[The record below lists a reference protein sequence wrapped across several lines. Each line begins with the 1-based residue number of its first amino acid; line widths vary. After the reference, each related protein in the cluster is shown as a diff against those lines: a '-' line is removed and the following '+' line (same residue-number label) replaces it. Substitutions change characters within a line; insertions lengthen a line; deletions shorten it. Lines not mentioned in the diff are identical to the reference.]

1 MNPEDGLARAEAMGI
16 HRLRIPTPFAV
27 GRVNCYLVE
36 DRPLTLVDTGPN
48 SGKSLDELQHQLE
61 GLGHAIEDLELIV
74 ITHQHIDHLGLV
86 DILASRS
93 GADVA
98 AIDVVVP
105 FVESYGA
112 DTERDDS
119 FAAGLMLRYGIPEDL
134 VAALRSVSAS
144 FRGWGAAAS
153 VTRPLADGEALELRD
168 RTLEV
173 QLRPGHSPSD
183 TLFWD
188 AERRVLLCADHLI
201 AHISSNPLL
210 SRPLDGSNQAP
221 QRRRGSASLRSASH
235 QAPQRRRGSA
245 SLRSASHQRPKALV
259 TYLRSLA
266 RTRELPAEILL
277 PGHGEP
283 ITDHVTLIDERFA
296 LHRRRAAKL
305 RRLIEERPRTA
316 YELAQELWGNIA
328 VTQAFLTLSE
338 VVGHV
343 DLLID
348 AGVVRE
354 VSDEGVVRFEATGRP
369 GEVTIP
375 G

>member
-1 MNPEDGLARAEAMGI
+1 VTGEEALARAEAAGI

-27 GRVNCYLVE
+27 GRVNCYLLADE
-36 DRPLTLVDTGPN
+36 PLTLIDTGPN

-61 GLGHAIEDLELIV
+61 DLGHAIEDLELIV
-74 ITHQHIDHLGLV
+74 ISHQHIDHLGLV
-86 DILASRS
+86 EILAGRS
-93 GADVA
+93 GAEVA
-98 AIDVVVP
+98 AIDAVVP
-105 FVESYGA
+105 FVESYGSDA
-112 DTERDDS
+112 ERDDA

-134 VAALRSVSAS
+134 VGALRSVSAS
-144 FRGWGAAAS
+144 FRGWGAAAK
-153 VTRPLADGEALELRD
+153 VTRPLTDGEALELRD
-168 RTLEV
+168 RRLEV

-188 AERRVLLCADHLI
+188 AERRILFCADHLI

-210 SRPLDGSNQAP
+210 SRPLDGSE
-221 QRRRGSASLRSASH
+221 G
-235 QAPQRRRGSA
+235 
-245 SLRSASHQRPKALV
+245 RPRALI

-283 ITDHVTLIDERFA
+283 ITDHVALIDERFA

-305 RRLIEERPRTA
+305 RRLIDERPRTA
-316 YELAQELWGNIA
+316 YELAQEMWGNIA

-338 VVGHV
+338 VLGHV
-343 DLLID
+343 DLLIA

-354 VSDEGVVRFEATGRP
+354 VSDGDVVRFEATGEDA
-369 GEVTIP
+369 EVTIP

>member
-1 MNPEDGLARAEAMGI
+1 VKPEAALARAEEAGI

-27 GRVNCYLVE
+27 GRVNCYLLADE
-36 DRPLTLVDTGPN
+36 PLTLIDTGPN

-86 DILASRS
+86 EILARRS
-93 GADVA
+93 GAEVA
-98 AIDVVVP
+98 AIDAVVP
-105 FVESYGA
+105 FVESYGS
-112 DTERDDS
+112 DTERDDA
-119 FAAGLMLRYGIPEDL
+119 FAAELMLRYGIPEDL

-144 FRGWGAAAS
+144 FRGWGAAAN
-153 VTRPLADGEALELRD
+153 VTRPLADGEVLELRD
-168 RTLEV
+168 RRLAV

-188 AERRVLLCADHLI
+188 AERRILFCADHLI

-210 SRPLDGSNQAP
+210 SRPLDGSD
-221 QRRRGSASLRSASH
+221 
-235 QAPQRRRGSA
+235 
-245 SLRSASHQRPKALV
+245 QRPRALI

-266 RTRELPAEILL
+266 RTRELPAEVVL

-283 ITDHVTLIDERFA
+283 IIDHVALIDERFA

-305 RRLIEERPRTA
+305 RKLIDERPRTA

-338 VVGHV
+338 VIGHT
-343 DLLID
+343 DLLINE
-348 AGVVRE
+348 GRVRE
-354 VSDEGVVRFEATGRP
+354 VEDDGVVRFEA
-369 GEVTIP
+369 V
-375 G
+375 